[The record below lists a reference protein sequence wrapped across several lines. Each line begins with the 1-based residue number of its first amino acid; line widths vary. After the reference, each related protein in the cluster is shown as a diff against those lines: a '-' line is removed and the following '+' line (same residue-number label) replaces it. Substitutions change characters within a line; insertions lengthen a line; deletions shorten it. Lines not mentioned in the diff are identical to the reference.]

1 MRHVMLY
8 FLFDNPETIKTIQN
22 KSTEYCLSILDSEEV
37 SRIVAIEPTA
47 VESSAPSSVSNWKYK
62 VEFSENLPST
72 DKLIA
77 FGSKIAKDFVRKE
90 KLSIILR
97 ILDGYELEWRFMSTT
112 NLDSLSDED
121 LVSQISKAIKCN

>member
-1 MRHVMLY
+1 MRHVILY

-37 SRIVAIEPTA
+37 SRIVAVDPKA
-47 VESSAPSSVSNWKYK
+47 VETHSSSNWKYK
-62 VEFSENLPST
+62 VEFQKNLPST
-72 DKLIA
+72 DKMIA
-77 FGSKIAKDFVRKE
+77 FGSKIVKDFVMKE
-90 KLSIILR
+90 KLSIIIR